1 MNSIVREETGG
12 FFVMKRSEINQYIAE
27 AEAFFAKHG
36 FLLPG
41 FSKWNLDD
49 WKKNYAVSDEI
60 ITCGMGWDVTDFG
73 SDDFLKTGLL
83 LFTVRNGA
91 HNSEKYTKPYAEKIM
106 MVRPGQVTP
115 MHCHFRKQEDIINR
129 GGGTLVFRLC
139 PDAGG
144 KPGTGEVKV
153 VKDGICIT
161 TDSEH
166 EIRISPGES
175 LTLVPG
181 AFHTFW
187 ADPASG
193 PVMVGEVSS
202 VNDDNTDNCFAEKRE
217 RFQKWIE
224 DVPATRLAVSDY
236 ADFFA

>member
-1 MNSIVREETGG
+1 
-12 FFVMKRSEINQYIAE
+12 MKRSEINQYISE
-27 AEAFFAKHG
+27 AENFFAEHG
-36 FLLPG
+36 FLLPV
-41 FSKWNLDD
+41 FSKWNPED
-49 WKKNYAVSDEI
+49 WKKNYAVCDEI
-60 ITCGMGWDVTDFG
+60 ISCGMGWDVTDFG
-73 SDDFLKTGLL
+73 SDDFLNIGLL
-83 LFTVRNGA
+83 LFTVRNGV
-91 HNSEKYTKPYAEKIM
+91 HGSEKYSKPYAEKIM

-144 KPGTGEVKV
+144 KPGVGTVKV

-161 TDSEH
+161 TDSES
-166 EIRISPGES
+166 EIRIQPGES

-181 AFHTFW
+181 SFHTFW
-187 ADPASG
+187 ADPAGGS
-193 PVMVGEVSS
+193 VMVGEVSS

-224 DVPATRLAVSDY
+224 DVPAERLTVSDY
-236 ADFFA
+236 ADFFAGS